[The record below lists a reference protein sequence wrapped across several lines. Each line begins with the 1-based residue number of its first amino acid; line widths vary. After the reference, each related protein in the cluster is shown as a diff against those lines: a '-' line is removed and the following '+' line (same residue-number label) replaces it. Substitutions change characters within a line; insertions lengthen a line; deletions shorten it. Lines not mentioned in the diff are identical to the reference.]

1 MNTRYQPLFEPLVL
15 SNGITLKNRLVM
27 APMTNF
33 ASNNEDGTVTEEELS
48 YYKARIDGVSM
59 VVTAVAYVTPGGKG
73 FHGEIGADN
82 DRQILGLAQLAETI
96 KSQGAKAVLQI
107 FHGGKLCSPELI
119 LNGDLVSASAVAAE
133 AQDNTAEKPVPRALE
148 EAEIESIIHDFGE
161 ATRRAIEAGFDG
173 VEIHGANGY
182 LIQQFFSPYSNR
194 RTDRWG
200 GSLEKRMA
208 FPLAVIDE
216 VKKAVAAY
224 AKAPFI
230 VGYRFSPEEPETP
243 GITMVETLELID
255 VLAEQGL
262 QYIHVSLTDYRSKP
276 RRGADPDRSRLEI
289 IQEKVA
295 KRVPVIGVGAIYS
308 ADEAVEALQSGVALV
323 SLGRILIMD
332 PDFVQKITNGQESEI
347 RATLDTS
354 DEGQKR
360 LVMPEYMWQAIK
372 TTPGWFPGVK

>member
-1 MNTRYQPLFEPLVL
+1 
-15 SNGITLKNRLVM
+15 LKNRLVM

-33 ASNNEDGTVTEEELS
+33 ASNNEDGTVTDEELS
-48 YYKARIDGVSM
+48 YYKRRIGGVSM
-59 VVTAVAYVTPGGKG
+59 AVTAVAYVTPGGKG

-82 DRQILGLAQLAETI
+82 DMQIPGLTRLADTI

-119 LNGDLVSASAVAAE
+119 LNGGLVSASAVAPE

-148 EAEIESIIHDFGE
+148 EAEIENIIHDFGE

-182 LIQQFFSPYSNR
+182 LIQQFFLPYSNR

-200 GSLEKRMA
+200 GSLEKRLT
-208 FPLAVIDE
+208 FPLAIIDE
-216 VKKAVAAY
+216 VKKAVAAH
-224 AKAPFI
+224 AKTPFI
-230 VGYRFSPEEPETP
+230 VGYRFSPEEPQTP
-243 GITMVETLELID
+243 GITMAETLALVD

-276 RRGADPDRSRLEI
+276 RRGADSTRSRLEI
-289 IQEKVA
+289 IQEKA
-295 KRVPVIGVGAIYS
+295 ANRVPVIGVGAIYS

-323 SLGRILIMD
+323 SIGRILIMD
-332 PDFVQKITNGQESEI
+332 PEFVQKIANGQESEI
-347 RATLDTS
+347 QATLDTS